1 MAPPSRPENS
11 AVIRWPIADTL
22 SREPYRFDF
31 FQAVRLL
38 ARMAPGRQVVGRFS
52 HPATEVVRF
61 GANPPVAF
69 PASQIQSLEDSQDA
83 PPLMRVNFMGLTGP
97 LGVLP
102 LVYSQLVLERIQARD
117 TSMRDFFDLFNHRA
131 ISMFYLAWEKYR
143 FSVPYERGERDRFSR
158 HVLALIGLATPGL
171 QDRQEVPDD
180 SLLFYGGLTSAHT
193 RSAAALQQILA
204 DYFSVPVEIEQ
215 FVGAWYPVE
224 IESQC
229 SLGEEGRDSERLGF
243 GTVVGDEIFDQQ
255 SRIRIHLGPL
265 TTTQYLG
272 FLPGG
277 SAHGSVRALTRFFAG
292 GEYDVELRLILRRD
306 QVPPCE
312 LVQESGLGPRLG
324 WTSWIKS
331 ADFER
336 DPGDTILEL

>member
-22 SREPYRFDF
+22 NREPYRFDF

-61 GANPPVAF
+61 GANAPVAF

-102 LVYSQLVLERIQARD
+102 LVYSQLVIERIQARD

-143 FSVPYERGERDRFSR
+143 FLVPYERGERDRFSR

-180 SLLFYGGLTSAHT
+180 SLLFYGGLISAHA
-193 RSAAALQQILA
+193 RSAGALQQILA

-243 GTVVGDEIFDQQ
+243 GTVVGDGIFDQQ

-265 TTTQYLG
+265 TTTQYLD

-277 SAHGSVRALTRFFAG
+277 SAHRNLRALTRFFAG

-306 QVPPCE
+306 HVPPCE
-312 LVQESGLGPRLG
+312 LVQESGFGPRLG

-336 DPGDTILEL
+336 DPGETILEL